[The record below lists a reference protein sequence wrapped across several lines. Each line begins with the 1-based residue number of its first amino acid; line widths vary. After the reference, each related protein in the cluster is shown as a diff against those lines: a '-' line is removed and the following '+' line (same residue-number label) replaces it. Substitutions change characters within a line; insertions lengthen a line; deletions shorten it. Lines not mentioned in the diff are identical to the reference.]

1 MKKTYSGSCHCG
13 QVKFEAD
20 IDFTEGTGKCNCSIC
35 AKSRYWGIVIKPE
48 AFRLLQ
54 GEREL
59 TEYHFKS
66 ADPEFAWKR
75 GASEFC
81 KHCGIRPFG
90 RGDVPELGGAFVSVN
105 IAALDGVD
113 VSEFFKGPLSY
124 ADGRHDNWQNAPS
137 ENRHL

>member
-59 TEYHFKS
+59 TDYQFKS
-66 ADPEFAWKR
+66 DDPQFAWKR
-75 GASEFC
+75 GSSEFC
-81 KHCGIRPFG
+81 RHCGIRPFG
-90 RGDVPELGGAFVSVN
+90 RGDVPEIGGAFVSIN
-105 IAALDGVD
+105 LAALDNAD
-113 VSEFFKGPLSY
+113 VSEIFQEPIRY
-124 ADGRHDNWQNAPS
+124 ADGRHDNWQNTPA
-137 ENRHL
+137 ETRHL

>member
-20 IDFTEGTGKCNCSIC
+20 IDFAEGTDI
-35 AKSRYWGIVIKPE
+35 YW
-48 AFRLLQ
+48 ARQQ
-54 GEREL
+54 GGNEL

-66 ADPEFAWKR
+66 DDSAFAWKR

-90 RGDVPELGGAFVSVN
+90 RGDVPEIGGAFVSVN
-105 IAALDGVD
+105 IAALDDVD
-113 VSEFFKGPLSY
+113 VSEFFQGPIRY
-124 ADGRHDNWQNAPS
+124 ADGRHDNWQNTPV
-137 ENRHL
+137 ETRHL

>member
-54 GEREL
+54 GEGEL

-66 ADPEFAWKR
+66 DDPEFAWKR

-81 KHCGIRPFG
+81 RHCGIRPFG
-90 RGDVPELGGAFVSVN
+90 RGDVPEIGGAFVSVN
-105 IAALDGVD
+105 IAALDDVD
-113 VSEFFKGPLSY
+113 VSEFFQGPLRY
-124 ADGRHDNWQNAPS
+124 ADGRHDNWQNPPA
-137 ENRHL
+137 ETRHL

>member
-20 IDFTEGTGKCNCSIC
+20 IDFAEGTGKCNCSIC

-66 ADPEFAWKR
+66 DDPQFAWKR
-75 GASEFC
+75 GSF
-81 KHCGIRPFG
+81 GI
-90 RGDVPELGGAFVSVN
+90 LQ
-105 IAALDGVD
+105 AL
-113 VSEFFKGPLSY
+113 
-124 ADGRHDNWQNAPS
+124 RHQALRARRRAG
-137 ENRHL
+137 NRRRFRVHQYCSIGQC

>member
-20 IDFTEGTGKCNCSIC
+20 IDFAEGTGKCNCSIC

-66 ADPEFAWKR
+66 DDPQFAWKR
-75 GASEFC
+75 GSSEFC
-81 KHCGIRPFG
+81 RHCGIRPFG
-90 RGDVPELGGAFVSVN
+90 RGDVPEIGGAFVSVN
-105 IAALDGVD
+105 IAALEMLM
-113 VSEFFKGPLSY
+113 SRNFFR
-124 ADGRHDNWQNAPS
+124 DQ
-137 ENRHL
+137 

>member
-54 GEREL
+54 GKHEL
-59 TEYHFKS
+59 TDYQFKTD
-66 ADPEFAWKR
+66 DPQFAWKR
-75 GASEFC
+75 GSSEFA
-81 KHCGIRPFG
+81 
-90 RGDVPELGGAFVSVN
+90 D
-105 IAALDGVD
+105 IAASGPSGVATCRST
-113 VSEFFKGPLSY
+113 VALSY
-124 ADGRHDNWQNAPS
+124 PSILRRWTMLIFRNFLKGR
-137 ENRHL
+137 

>member
-13 QVKFEAD
+13 RVKFEAD

-35 AKSRYWGIVIKPE
+35 AKLRHWGIIIKPD

-66 ADPEFAWKR
+66 DDPQFAWKR
-75 GASEFC
+75 GSSEFC
-81 KHCGIRPFG
+81 RHCGIRPFG
-90 RGDVPELGGAFVSVN
+90 RGDVPEIGGAFVSVN
-105 IAALDGVD
+105 IAALDDVD
-113 VSEFFKGPLSY
+113 VSEFFAGPLRY
-124 ADGRHDNWQNAPS
+124 ADGRHDNWQNTPA
-137 ENRHL
+137 ETRHL